1 LKKAKNLL
9 EKEKKILDETYTV
22 IDNSIENIHMPATM
36 INDLKSKVTTL

>member
-22 IDNSIENIHMPATM
+22 IDNSIENINMPATM